1 MLQKQSLAQ
10 SCQQLLE
17 HYQGS
22 TPAGQAEKLHFA
34 NIGDSDVY
42 NISSPFLDQGQH
54 VIAGR
59 MEQRSSERS
68 TTMFFVE
75 DHDGW
80 HPRENTPAFALQD
93 PFFTFVAGELV
104 LGGVEV
110 VFDPSGEQV
119 VTWRTQL
126 YRGACI
132 NALQHFCTGPEH
144 MKDIRLCELLGGKI
158 LVLTRPLGLADARAA
173 IGYCVIDR
181 LDDLNATVIDA
192 ASLFRDQFLPDEWG
206 GANQA
211 HVLKNG
217 LVAVLGHIACM
228 EAGDIRHYYA
238 MTFAM
243 KPETGEK
250 TLLKIIATR
259 KDFPPGPAKRPDL
272 VDVIFSGGLVRQPD
286 GTAWLYAGVSDAEAH
301 RLCIVD
307 PFVEYE
313 QL

>member
-1 MLQKQSLAQ
+1 MLQKHSLAQ
-10 SCQQLLE
+10 SCRQLLE

-22 TPAGQAEKLHFA
+22 THAGQAEKLHFTG
-34 NIGDSDVY
+34 IGDSDVY
-42 NISSPFLDQGQH
+42 NISSPFLDQGQP

-59 MEQRSSERS
+59 VEQRSSERS

-80 HPRENTPAFALQD
+80 HPRENTPTFALQD

-110 VFDPSGEQV
+110 VFDPPGERV

-132 NALQHFCTGPEH
+132 HELQHFCTGPEH
-144 MKDIRLCELLGGKI
+144 MKDIRLCELPGGKM

-173 IGYCVIDR
+173 IGYTMIER
-181 LDDLNATVIDA
+181 LDDLNAALIDA
-192 ASLFRDQFLPDEWG
+192 ATLFRDQFLADEWG
-206 GANQA
+206 GANEA
-211 HVLKNG
+211 HVLANG
-217 LVAVLGHIACM
+217 LVAVLGHIAYM
-228 EAGDIRHYYA
+228 EAGDIRHYHA
-238 MTFAM
+238 MTFAL

-250 TLLKIIATR
+250 TPLKIIATR
-259 KDFPPGPAKRPDL
+259 KDFPAGPAKRPDL
-272 VDVIFSGGLVRQPD
+272 EDVIFSGGLVRQPD
-286 GTAWLYAGVSDAEAH
+286 GMAWLYAGVSDAEAH
-301 RLCIVD
+301 RLRIAD